1 MTGNADSGGRVI
13 ADGGGSP
20 RRELSMARFGEAFAE
35 GVEEGEPAAT
45 GVEDDRAAGIDCRM
59 IEYS

>member
-1 MTGNADSGGRVI
+1 MAGNADSGGRVI

-35 GVEEGEPAAT
+35 GVEEAAT
-45 GVEDDRAAGIDCRM
+45 GVADDRAAGIDCRM